1 MGVDEYEVAV
11 HVPVHHGSSERGQKK
26 RTPASVASEALLR
39 ARWLCALLVLQ
50 SLSGSVLAAFERLI
64 RKHLVVTLFLTMVR
78 ACRLQRSLDAALT
91 KAAARL
97 TMILLRSRSTL
108 SHLPERS

>member
-1 MGVDEYEVAV
+1 MLHQRSHSLGVDEYEVAV
-11 HVPVHHGSSERGQKK
+11 HVPVHHGSSERGQKI

-78 ACRLQRSLDAALT
+78 ACRLQIERGVVSS
-91 KAAARL
+91 RL
-97 TMILLRSRSTL
+97 VSSRLVSSGWL
-108 SHLPERS
+108 K